1 MPNAIDANPG
11 GKTICV
17 YCSSSDTVDDVFFDT
32 ARKLGTLI
40 GQRGDTLVFGGGR
53 IGLMG
58 ELARAVHAAGGRVV
72 GIIPESMRD
81 DEVDYTDA
89 DELIWTDH
97 MRTRKQAMDDRA
109 DVFVALPGGL
119 GTLEELAE
127 ILVLKQLRYHAKP
140 VAILNADGF
149 YDPLL
154 NLFDHMIDASFAK
167 EKVRNL
173 WHVCETAEGVYA
185 VVDGYEAVS
194 GVRDPVPGG
203 GDSVSGGNGNN
214 PHA

>member
-1 MPNAIDANPG
+1 MPTAIDANPG

-17 YCSSSDTVDDVFFDT
+17 YCASSDAVDAVFFDA

-40 GQRGDTLVFGGGR
+40 GQRGDTLVYGGGR

-58 ELARAVHAAGGRVV
+58 EVARSVHAAGGRVV
-72 GIIPESMRD
+72 GVIPESMRD

-109 DVFVALPGGL
+109 DAFVALPGGL

-127 ILVLKQLRYHAKP
+127 ILVLKQLKYHNKA
-140 VAILNADGF
+140 VVIVNADGF

-167 EKVRNL
+167 DKVRKH
-173 WHVCETAEGVYA
+173 WHVCESAEAVYEY
-185 VVDGYEAVS
+185 VDGYERA
-194 GVRDPVPGG
+194 GMG
-203 GDSVSGGNGNN
+203 
-214 PHA
+214 